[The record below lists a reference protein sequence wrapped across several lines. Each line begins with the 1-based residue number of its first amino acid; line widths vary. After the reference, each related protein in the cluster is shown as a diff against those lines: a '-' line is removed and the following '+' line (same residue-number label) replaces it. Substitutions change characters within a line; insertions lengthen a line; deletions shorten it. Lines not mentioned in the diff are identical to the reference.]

1 MSEPV
6 NFEAALS
13 ELQSIVEKME
23 HGNLSLDASLS
34 AFEQGI
40 RLTQQCQKALADAE
54 QKVQILLQ
62 KSGEETLAP
71 FTEAPVNGHSSA

>member
-13 ELQSIVEKME
+13 ELQDIVEKME

-40 RLTQQCQKALADAE
+40 RLTQQCQKALSEAE
-54 QKVQILLQ
+54 QKVQILLN

-71 FTEAPVNGHSSA
+71 FTDTGRSPA

>member
-13 ELQSIVEKME
+13 ELQTIVEKME
-23 HGNLSLDASLS
+23 HGNLSLEASLS

-62 KSGEETLAP
+62 KSGEETLVP
-71 FTEAPVNGHSSA
+71 FTENGRSPA

>member
-13 ELQSIVEKME
+13 ELQNIVEKME
-23 HGNLSLDASLS
+23 HGNLSLEASLS

-40 RLTQQCQKALADAE
+40 RLTQQCQKSLADAE

-62 KSGEETLAP
+62 KSGEEVLAP
-71 FTEAPVNGHSSA
+71 FTENGRSPA

>member
-1 MSEPV
+1 MSDPV
-6 NFEAALS
+6 NFESSLS
-13 ELQSIVEKME
+13 ELQQIVEKME
-23 HGNLSLDASLS
+23 HGNLSLEASLT
-34 AFEQGI
+34 AFEQGV

-71 FTEAPVNGHSSA
+71 FSENGRNPA

>member
-13 ELQSIVEKME
+13 ELQNIVEKME
-23 HGNLSLDASLS
+23 HGNLSLEASLS

-40 RLTQQCQKALADAE
+40 RLTQQCQKSLADAE

-71 FTEAPVNGHSSA
+71 FTENGRSPA